1 MELSQIRALED
12 RVKSAISENLNEA
25 NTKTSLILPFLQ
37 AMGYDVFDH
46 NEVAQEYTSEW
57 GTKKGEKVD
66 IALLRDGQPVVLIEC
81 KPLGDPL
88 DTGKCSQLF
97 RYFSTQPA
105 RIGILTNGQRYLF
118 FSDLEKQNVMD
129 GKPFMEIDLLNF
141 NERVLPELQKLTKDT
156 WDLDGALSSAETL
169 KFTRAV
175 KLLVAQDFEEPTDDI
190 VRHYAASCYEGKLV
204 TRVIEMFRPIVKRA
218 FAEHVSDQIT
228 KRLESVRIAAEVP
241 QLQAKVQTGV
251 EGESAIPEAEC
262 STEDSIVTCNTE
274 EWAHIIV
281 RTLLRGVIDPSR
293 VVMRDQKSYCSVI
306 LDNNNRKPICR
317 FFNFEHFEPGMEN
330 IGKNAYVQI
339 LTKSNSEGER
349 FDLKFVDDIHPL
361 GEKLVEAV
369 MRHEKV
375 VLE

>member
-1 MELSQIRALED
+1 MELSQLVALAD
-12 RVKSAISENLNEA
+12 RVKSAIPENLNEA
-25 NTKTSLILPFLQ
+25 NTKTSLVLPFIQ
-37 AMGYDVFDH
+37 SMGYDVFDH

-66 IALLRDGQPVVLIEC
+66 IAILRDGQPVVLIEC

-218 FAEHVSDQIT
+218 FAEHVSDQIA

-241 QLQAKVQTGV
+241 QLQAKVQTEG
-251 EGESAIPEAEC
+251 EGESVTLDTDCVA
-262 STEDSIVTCNTE
+262 DSIVTCNTE

-293 VVMRDQKSYCSVI
+293 VIMRDQKSYCSVI

-330 IGKNAYVQI
+330 IGKNAYIQR

-349 FDLKFVDDIHPL
+349 FDLKLVDDIHPL

>member
-1 MELSQIRALED
+1 MELSQLVALAD
-12 RVKSAISENLNEA
+12 RVKSAIPENLNEA
-25 NTKTSLILPFLQ
+25 NTKTSLVLPFIQ
-37 AMGYDVFDH
+37 SMGYDVFDH

-66 IALLRDGQPVVLIEC
+66 IAILRDGQPVVLIEC

-218 FAEHVSDQIT
+218 FAEHVSDQIA

-241 QLQAKVQTGV
+241 QLQAKVQTEV
-251 EGESAIPEAEC
+251 EGESVTPDTDCVA
-262 STEDSIVTCNTE
+262 DSIVTCNTE

-293 VVMRDQKSYCSVI
+293 VIMRDQKSYCSVI

-330 IGKNAYVQI
+330 IGKNAYIQI

-349 FDLKFVDDIHPL
+349 FDLKLVDDIHPL

>member
-1 MELSQIRALED
+1 MELSQILALAD
-12 RVKSAISENLNEA
+12 RVKSAIPENLNEA
-25 NTKTSLILPFLQ
+25 NTKTSLVLPFLQ

-81 KPLGDPL
+81 KPMGDPL

-118 FSDLEKQNVMD
+118 FSDLDKQNVMD

-175 KLLVAQDFEEPTDDI
+175 KLLVAQDFEDPTDDI
-190 VRHYAASCYEGKLV
+190 VRHYAAPCYEGKLV
-204 TRVIEMFRPIVKRA
+204 TRIIEMFRPIVKRA
-218 FAEHVSDQIT
+218 FAEHISDQIV

-241 QLQAKVQTGV
+241 QQQAKIPAEV
-251 EGESAIPEAEC
+251 EGVLATPEDERT
-262 STEDSIVTCNTE
+262 TEEAIVTHNTE
-274 EWAHIIV
+274 EWAHMIV
-281 RTLLRGVIDPSR
+281 RTLLRGVVDPSR
-293 VVMRDQKSYCSVI
+293 VIMRDQKSYCGII

-317 FFNFEHFEPGMEN
+317 LFNFEHFEPGMEN
-330 IGKNAYVQI
+330 IGKNAYI
-339 LTKSNSEGER
+339 LIMTKSNSEGER
-349 FDLKFVDDIHPL
+349 FDLNFVEDIHPL
-361 GEKLVEAV
+361 GDKLVEAV
-369 MRHEKV
+369 IRHEKNPQ
-375 VLE
+375 E

>member
-1 MELSQIRALED
+1 MELSQIFALAD

-25 NTKTSLILPFLQ
+25 NTKTSLVLPFLQ

-66 IALLRDGQPVVLIEC
+66 IALLRDGQPVILIEC
-81 KPLGDPL
+81 KPMGDPL

-118 FSDLEKQNVMD
+118 FSDIDKQNVMD

-156 WDLDGALSSAETL
+156 WDLDAALSSAETL
-169 KFTRAV
+169 KFIRAV
-175 KLLVAQDFEEPTDDI
+175 KLLAAQDFENPTDDI
-190 VRHYAASCYEGKLV
+190 VRHYAGLCYNRKLGV
-204 TRVIEMFRPIVKRA
+204 RIIEMFRPIVKRA
-218 FAEHVSDQIT
+218 FAEYVSDQIV

-241 QLQAKVQTGV
+241 QQPQKSQAEEPVV
-251 EGESAIPEAEC
+251 AEGEEC
-262 STEDSIVTCNTE
+262 VTECAVVTHNTE
-274 EWAHIIV
+274 EWAHMIV
-281 RTLLRGVIDPSR
+281 RTLLKDVVDPSR
-293 VVMRDQKSYCSVI
+293 IVMRDQKSYCSII
-306 LDNNNRKPICR
+306 LDDNNRKPICR
-317 FFNFEHFEPGMEN
+317 LFNFEHFEPGMEN
-330 IGKNAYVQI
+330 IGKNAYI
-339 LTKSNSEGER
+339 LIMTKSNSEGER

-361 GEKLVEAV
+361 GDKLIEAAT
-369 MRHEKV
+369 RHE
-375 VLE
+375 ENC

>member
-1 MELSQIRALED
+1 MELSQLVALAD
-12 RVKSAISENLNEA
+12 RVKSAIPENLNEA
-25 NTKTSLILPFLQ
+25 NTKTSLVLPFIQ
-37 AMGYDVFDH
+37 SMGYDVFDH

-66 IALLRDGQPVVLIEC
+66 IAILRDDQPVVLIEC

-218 FAEHVSDQIT
+218 FAEHVSDQIA

-241 QLQAKVQTGV
+241 QLQAKVQTEV
-251 EGESAIPEAEC
+251 EGGSVTPDTEC
-262 STEDSIVTCNTE
+262 AADSIVTCNTE

-293 VVMRDQKSYCSVI
+293 VIMRDQKSYCSVI

-330 IGKNAYVQI
+330 IGKNAYIQI

-349 FDLKFVDDIHPL
+349 FDLKLVDDIHPL